1 MEAAEDPGDETER
14 EEKLLEWERQQSIL
28 KESVITSNT
37 EPWQNSPD
45 FHGLK
50 HIGGV
55 DLSYLKEDDT
65 SACASLIVLSYPDLE
80 VIYEDCQMVTLDAP
94 YIAGFLAFREVPSLV
109 EAVRRLQEKD
119 AGLMPQ
125 VLFVDGNGI
134 LHHRGF
140 GVACHLGTLTGLPT
154 IGVAKNLLQVDG
166 LENNESHKA
175 QAKELQNG
183 GDFFYLKGSTG
194 NVLGAALKSS
204 QKSVKPIYISVGHK
218 ISLETAVPLVHSC
231 CRYRVPEP
239 TRQDNDPK
247 HTSRLCKRYLTK
259 EESDG
264 VLRQMTWPP
273 QSPDLNPIEMVWG
286 ELDRRVKAKG
296 PTSAKHLWEL
306 LQDC

>member
-1 MEAAEDPGDETER
+1 MEVAEDPADETKR
-14 EEKLLEWERQQSIL
+14 EEKLLEWEREQSIL
-28 KESVITSNT
+28 KENVITSDT

-50 HIGGV
+50 RVGGL

-80 VIYEDCQMVTLDAP
+80 VIYEDYQMVTLDAP
-94 YIAGFLAFREVPSLV
+94 YVAGFLAFREVPSLV
-109 EAVRRLQEKD
+109 EAVRRLQEMD
-119 AGLMPQ
+119 ANLMPQ

-166 LENNESHKA
+166 LENNESHKE
-175 QAKELQNG
+175 QAKELKNG
-183 GDFFYLKGSTG
+183 GDFFYLKGSIG
-194 NVLGAALKSS
+194 NVLGAALKST

-218 ISLETAVPLVHSC
+218 ISLETAVLLVHSC

-239 TRQDNDPK
+239 TRQIIQEAPTNG
-247 HTSRLCKRYLTK
+247 RLFL
-259 EESDG
+259 EESG
-264 VLRQMTWPP
+264 KMFQEWENRVALTIQHST
-273 QSPDLNPIEMVWG
+273 LNTFYKW
-286 ELDRRVKAKG
+286 
-296 PTSAKHLWEL
+296 S
-306 LQDC
+306 